1 MTDRLK
7 ELKKALQER
16 ILVLDGATG
25 TALGDVATTA
35 EAFGG
40 EQYEG
45 LYEAL
50 NLFSPELVLHL
61 HKTYID
67 AGADII
73 ETNTFSG
80 STIVLEEFGLE
91 SRTREINRREA

>member
-1 MTDRLK
+1 MTDSVKRLK
-7 ELKKALQER
+7 ETLEER

-25 TALGDVATTA
+25 TALGEVANTP

-40 EQYEG
+40 EKYEG

-50 NLFSPELVLHL
+50 NIHSPELVLHL

-80 STIVLEEFGLE
+80 TNIVLEEYGLE
-91 SRTREINRREA
+91 